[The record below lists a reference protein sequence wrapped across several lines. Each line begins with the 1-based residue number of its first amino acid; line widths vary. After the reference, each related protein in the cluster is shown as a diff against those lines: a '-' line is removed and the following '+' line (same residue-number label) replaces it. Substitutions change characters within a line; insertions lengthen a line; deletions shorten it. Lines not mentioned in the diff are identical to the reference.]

1 MILETRPS
9 APGAAEAVSRRSGVT
24 LSVWASRGAGS
35 GTLKAVPYPTKE
47 ETMPRFYINFHNRD
61 QKTKHNVLA
70 RDDVGIDVPDL
81 EEARKAALISARE
94 IVADNVKGGT
104 IAPLVTVV
112 ITDHNGQVVMTIS
125 AKDVLPEPLKH

>member
-1 MILETRPS
+1 V
-9 APGAAEAVSRRSGVT
+9 PGC
-24 LSVWASRGAGS
+24 
-35 GTLKAVPYPTKE
+35 PTKE

-70 RDDVGIDVPDL
+70 RDEVGLDVPDL

-94 IVADNVKGGT
+94 IVADNVKGGA